1 MRLLTQALLTFL
13 LNAIWQVAL
22 IVAFAAFADWLL
34 RGIAARYRHALWI
47 VTLLACITLP
57 LFSANA
63 LRKPVPVRNPVAAPI
78 ASGPVVLTRIITPDV
93 EIADTPNAEALTST
107 NPAAKRPIVSWSSLT
122 LPVRVAFTILAT
134 YIAFLLWKFVLLLR
148 AWRRTQSIVA
158 GASDSPLPV
167 DLQATIDR
175 CRTLIVVKQIRIL
188 RSPHVPVPITLGVVN
203 PIIVLPESLLEE
215 TDRDLLS
222 SAIGHELV
230 HVARRDYLW
239 NLVFETVYLPL
250 SFHPAAALVR
260 RRIRQTRELCCDD
273 IVATKVLNAKTYA
286 RSLMRII
293 GSTPLSPRLISDTT
307 IGLNQSDILEVRIM
321 SLLNSKNRKSRS
333 PRMLL
338 IAAALVLIAP
348 CVVGAKLALKLDV
361 YAQEPNLY
369 AQEKEARK
377 QQEKALEGLRQQAR
391 DLSEQLKGADETQRK
406 EIEARLRAVK
416 KNLEEHERAVA
427 EFRYQQEDLDKMRTE
442 LELYAKSKT
451 TDEQELKKMREYLAK
466 IETEYPADDAR
477 LREAKE
483 KLALLEKAGQNR
495 KAKVTYRV
503 EPEYTPDAR
512 DKQITGTVLLGV
524 TVGPDGTAQNIQI
537 KRSLFPSLDESAV
550 SAVRKWRFE
559 PAIKD
564 GQAVSFYLQVEFYF
578 SPDGSG
584 ADAYREKQEREK
596 AEYREK
602 EEREKAE
609 YKEKEFRIR
618 TNENEAG
625 RRAERESEEKRNAI
639 LAGMAQISMERAI
652 QIATSASPGKVLECS
667 LVGEHWEKE
676 GELAKPSLVLYHVV
690 ILSNESPARTH
701 VLINAIDGSVFR
713 VTKDEKREE
722 DESAAY
728 TTEQGTTGYATKRR
742 AIQGGV
748 LNGKALS
755 LPQPQYPAI
764 ARAAKASGTVNVEVV
779 VDEQGSVVAAYAVS
793 GHPLL
798 QAAAVSAA
806 RQAKFS
812 PTSVNGEPTRI
823 NGILTYNFVV
833 Q

>member
-1 MRLLTQALLTFL
+1 MRPLTQAVLTFL
-13 LNAIWQVAL
+13 LNAIWQAAL
-22 IVAFAAFADWLL
+22 VVAFAVFADWLL
-34 RGIAARYRHALWI
+34 RGIAAQYRHALWI
-47 VTLLACITLP
+47 VTLLVCLILPVFSSSTARKPITL
-57 LFSANA
+57 
-63 LRKPVPVRNPVAAPI
+63 RNSVDAHA
-78 ASGPVVLTRIITPDV
+78 ASGPVVITRILTPDV
-93 EIADTPNAEALTST
+93 EVADAARVGALTST
-107 NPAAKRPIVSWSSLT
+107 DPAAKRRVFSWNSVN
-122 LPVRVAFTILAT
+122 LPSRVAFTILGI
-134 YIAFLLWKFVLLLR
+134 YLAFLLCRLLLLLR
-148 AWRRTQSIVA
+148 AWRRTQSILR
-158 GASDSPLPV
+158 GASDSSLP
-167 DLQATIDR
+167 DHLQVITDR
-175 CRTLIVVKQIRIL
+175 CSRLIGVKRFRIL
-188 RSPHVPVPITLGVVN
+188 HSAEVPVPITLGIAN
-203 PIIVLPESLLEE
+203 PIIVLPESLLAE

-239 NLVFETVYLPL
+239 NLVFETIYLPL
-250 SFHPAAALVR
+250 SFHPAAVLVR
-260 RRIRQTRELCCDD
+260 RRIRQTRELCCDE
-273 IVATKVLNAKTYA
+273 IVAMKLLNAETYA
-286 RSLMRII
+286 HSLMRLI
-293 GSTPLSPRLISDTT
+293 GSAPMSPRLISDTT

-348 CVVGAKLALKLDV
+348 CIVGAKLALKLDV
-361 YAQEPNLY
+361 YAQEPPT

-416 KNLEEHERAVA
+416 NNLEEHERAVA

-483 KLALLEKAGQNR
+483 QLALLEKAGQNR
-495 KAKVTYRV
+495 KARVTYRV
-503 EPEYTPDAR
+503 EPEYTADAR
-512 DKQITGTVLLGV
+512 EKQITGTVVLGV
-524 TVGPDGTAQNIQI
+524 TVGHDGSLQNVQV
-537 KRSLFPSLDESAV
+537 KKSLFPSLDESAIA
-550 SAVRKWRFE
+550 AVHKWRFE
-559 PAIKD
+559 AAMKD
-564 GQAVSFYLQVEFYF
+564 GQPVSFYLVAEFYF

-584 ADAYREKQEREK
+584 ADA
-596 AEYREK
+596 YREK

-609 YKEKEFRIR
+609 YKEKEFRVR

-779 VDEQGSVVAAYAVS
+779 VDEQGTVVAAYAVS

>member
-1 MRLLTQALLTFL
+1 
-13 LNAIWQVAL
+13 
-22 IVAFAAFADWLL
+22 
-34 RGIAARYRHALWI
+34 
-47 VTLLACITLP
+47 
-57 LFSANA
+57 
-63 LRKPVPVRNPVAAPI
+63 
-78 ASGPVVLTRIITPDV
+78 
-93 EIADTPNAEALTST
+93 
-107 NPAAKRPIVSWSSLT
+107 
-122 LPVRVAFTILAT
+122 
-134 YIAFLLWKFVLLLR
+134 
-148 AWRRTQSIVA
+148 
-158 GASDSPLPV
+158 
-167 DLQATIDR
+167 
-175 CRTLIVVKQIRIL
+175 
-188 RSPHVPVPITLGVVN
+188 
-203 PIIVLPESLLEE
+203 
-215 TDRDLLS
+215 
-222 SAIGHELV
+222 
-230 HVARRDYLW
+230 
-239 NLVFETVYLPL
+239 
-250 SFHPAAALVR
+250 
-260 RRIRQTRELCCDD
+260 
-273 IVATKVLNAKTYA
+273 
-286 RSLMRII
+286 
-293 GSTPLSPRLISDTT
+293 
-307 IGLNQSDILEVRIM
+307 
-321 SLLNSKNRKSRS
+321 
-333 PRMLL
+333 L

-348 CVVGAKLALKLDV
+348 CIVGAKLALKLDV
-361 YAQEPNLY
+361 YAQEPTT
-369 AQEKEARK
+369 AQEKEAKK

-391 DLSEQLKGADETQRK
+391 DLSEKLRGADETQRK
-406 EIEARLRAVK
+406 EIEARLREVK

-451 TDEQELKKMREYLAK
+451 TGEQEIKKMREYLAK
-466 IETEYPADDAR
+466 IETEYPNDDAR

-483 KLALLEKAGQNR
+483 TLALLEKAGQNR

-524 TVGPDGTAQNIQI
+524 TVGPDGNAQNIQI

-550 SAVRKWRFE
+550 AAVRKWRFE

-584 ADAYREKQEREK
+584 ADAYREK
-596 AEYREK
+596 

-609 YKEKEFRIR
+609 YKEKELRVR
-618 TNENEAG
+618 MNENEAG

-639 LAGMAQISMERAI
+639 LAGMAQISMEQAI
-652 QIATSASPGKVLECS
+652 QIATSKSPGKVIECS

-676 GELAKPSLVLYHVV
+676 GELAKPSLVLYHVI

-701 VLINAIDGSVFR
+701 VMINAIDGSVFR

-722 DESAAY
+722 DESASY
-728 TTEQGTTGYATKRR
+728 TPEQGTTGYATKRR

-764 ARAAKASGTVNVEVV
+764 ARAAKASGTVNVEVL
-779 VDEQGSVVAAYAVS
+779 VDELGSVIAAHAVS

-798 QAAAVSAA
+798 QSAAVSAA
-806 RQAKFS
+806 RQAKFT

-823 NGILTYNFVV
+823 SGILTYNFVV

>member
-1 MRLLTQALLTFL
+1 
-13 LNAIWQVAL
+13 
-22 IVAFAAFADWLL
+22 
-34 RGIAARYRHALWI
+34 
-47 VTLLACITLP
+47 
-57 LFSANA
+57 
-63 LRKPVPVRNPVAAPI
+63 
-78 ASGPVVLTRIITPDV
+78 
-93 EIADTPNAEALTST
+93 
-107 NPAAKRPIVSWSSLT
+107 
-122 LPVRVAFTILAT
+122 VRVAFTILAT

-167 DLQATIDR
+167 DLQVTIDH
-175 CRTLIVVKQIRIL
+175 CRTLVGVEEIRIL
-188 RSPHVPVPITLGVVN
+188 RAPNVPVPITLGVVT
-203 PIIVLPESLLEE
+203 PIIVLPESLLAE

-273 IVATKVLNAKTYA
+273 IVATKILNAKTYA
-286 RSLMRII
+286 RSLMKLI

-338 IAAALVLIAP
+338 IAAALVLITP
-348 CVVGAKLALKLDV
+348 CIVGAKLALKLDV
-361 YAQEPNLY
+361 YAQEPSLS

-466 IETEYPADDAR
+466 IETEYPADDAH

-483 KLALLEKAGQNR
+483 KLALLESAGQNR

-503 EPEYTPDAR
+503 EPDYTPDAR
-512 DKQITGTVLLGV
+512 DKQITGTVVLGV
-524 TVGPDGTAQNIQI
+524 TVGHDGSLQNVQV
-537 KRSLFPSLDESAV
+537 KKSLFPSLDESAIA
-550 SAVRKWRFE
+550 AVHKWRFE
-559 PAIKD
+559 AAMKD
-564 GQAVSFYLQVEFYF
+564 GQPVSFYLVVEFYF

-584 ADAYREKQEREK
+584 ADAYREK
-596 AEYREK
+596 

-609 YKEKEFRIR
+609 YKEKEFRVR

-639 LAGMAQISMERAI
+639 LAGMAQISMEQAI
-652 QIATSASPGKVLECS
+652 QIATSKSPGKVIECS

-701 VLINAIDGSVFR
+701 VLINAVDGSVFR

-806 RQAKFS
+806 RQARFS
-812 PTSVNGEPTRI
+812 PTSVNGEPTGVS
-823 NGILTYNFVV
+823 GILTYNFVL

>member
-1 MRLLTQALLTFL
+1 MRPLTQAMLTFL
-13 LNAIWQVAL
+13 LNAIWQAAL
-22 IVAFAAFADWLL
+22 VVAFAVFAVWLL
-34 RGIAARYRHALWI
+34 RGIAAQYRHALWI
-47 VTLLACITLP
+47 VTLLVCLILPVFSSGTARKPITL
-57 LFSANA
+57 
-63 LRKPVPVRNPVAAPI
+63 RNSVDAHG
-78 ASGPVVLTRIITPDV
+78 ASGPVVITRILTPDV
-93 EIADTPNAEALTST
+93 EVADAARVGALTST
-107 NPAAKRPIVSWSSLT
+107 DPAAKRRLFSWNSLN
-122 LPVRVAFTILAT
+122 LSARVAFTILGI
-134 YIAFLLWKFVLLLR
+134 YLAFLLCKLLLLLR
-148 AWRRTQSIVA
+148 AWRRTQSILR
-158 GASDSPLPV
+158 GASDSSLP
-167 DLQATIDR
+167 DHLQVITDR
-175 CRTLIVVKQIRIL
+175 CSRLIGVKRFRIL
-188 RSPHVPVPITLGVVN
+188 HSAEVPVPITLGIAN
-203 PIIVLPESLLEE
+203 PIIVLPESLLAE

-239 NLVFETVYLPL
+239 NLIFETIYLPL
-250 SFHPAAALVR
+250 SFHPAAVLVR
-260 RRIRQTRELCCDD
+260 RRIRQTRELCCDE
-273 IVATKVLNAKTYA
+273 IVAMKLLNAETYA
-286 RSLMRII
+286 HSLMKLI
-293 GSTPLSPRLISDTT
+293 GSAPLSPRLISDTT

-321 SLLNSKNRKSRS
+321 SLLNSKNRKSRF
-333 PRMLL
+333 PRMLS

-369 AQEKEARK
+369 AEKEARK

-391 DLSEQLKGADETQRK
+391 DLSEKLKGADEAQRK

-451 TDEQELKKMREYLAK
+451 ADEQELKKMREYLAK

-483 KLALLEKAGQNR
+483 KLALLERVGQNR

-503 EPEYTPDAR
+503 EPEYTADAR

-524 TVGPDGTAQNIQI
+524 TVGPDGNVQNIQI

-550 SAVRKWRFE
+550 AAVRKWRFE

-609 YKEKEFRIR
+609 YKEKEFRVR
-618 TNENEAG
+618 TNENG

-728 TTEQGTTGYATKRR
+728 TTEKGTIGYATKRR

>member
-22 IVAFAAFADWLL
+22 IVTFAAFADWLL
-34 RGIAARYRHALWI
+34 RGIAVRYRHALWI

-57 LFSANA
+57 LFSVSA
-63 LRKPVPVRNPVAAPI
+63 LRKPVTVRNPVAAPI

-107 NPAAKRPIVSWSSLT
+107 NPTAKRPILSWNALT
-122 LPVRVAFTILAT
+122 LPARIAFSILAT
-134 YIAFLLWKFVLLLR
+134 YIAFLLLKFVLLLR
-148 AWRRTQSIVA
+148 AWRRTQSILA

-167 DLQATIDR
+167 DLQVTIDR
-175 CRTLIVVKQIRIL
+175 CRTLIGVKQIRIL
-188 RSPHVPVPITLGVVN
+188 RSPNVPVPITLGVVN
-203 PIIVLPESLLEE
+203 PVIVLPESLLAE
-215 TDRDLLS
+215 TDRDLLC

-239 NLVFETVYLPL
+239 NLVFETIYLPL

-286 RSLMRII
+286 RSLMRLI

-333 PRMLL
+333 PRTLL

-348 CVVGAKLALKLDV
+348 CIVGAKLALKLDV
-361 YAQEPNLY
+361 YAQEPTT
-369 AQEKEARK
+369 AQEKEAKK

-391 DLSEQLKGADETQRK
+391 DLSEKLRGADETQRK
-406 EIEARLRAVK
+406 EIEARLREVK

-451 TDEQELKKMREYLAK
+451 TGEQEIKKMREYLAK
-466 IETEYPADDAR
+466 IETEYPNDDAR

-483 KLALLEKAGQNR
+483 TLALLEKAGQNR

-524 TVGPDGTAQNIQI
+524 TVGPDGNAQNIQI

-550 SAVRKWRFE
+550 AAVRKWRFE

-584 ADAYREKQEREK
+584 ADAYREK
-596 AEYREK
+596 

-609 YKEKEFRIR
+609 YKEKELRVR
-618 TNENEAG
+618 MNENEAG

-639 LAGMAQISMERAI
+639 LAGMAQISMEQAI
-652 QIATSASPGKVLECS
+652 QIATSKSPGKVIECS

-676 GELAKPSLVLYHVV
+676 GELAKPSLVLYHVI

-701 VLINAIDGSVFR
+701 VMINAIDGSVFR

-722 DESAAY
+722 DESASY
-728 TTEQGTTGYATKRR
+728 TPEQGTTGYATKRR

-764 ARAAKASGTVNVEVV
+764 ARAAKASGTVNVEVL
-779 VDEQGSVVAAYAVS
+779 VDELGSVIAAHAVS

-798 QAAAVSAA
+798 QSAAVSAA
-806 RQAKFS
+806 RQAKFT

-823 NGILTYNFVV
+823 SGILTYNFVV

>member
-1 MRLLTQALLTFL
+1 MRPLTQAVLTFL
-13 LNAIWQVAL
+13 LNAIWQAAL
-22 IVAFAAFADWLL
+22 VVAFAVFADWLL
-34 RGIAARYRHALWI
+34 RGIAAQYRHALWI
-47 VTLLACITLP
+47 VTLLVCLILPVFSSSTARKPITL
-57 LFSANA
+57 
-63 LRKPVPVRNPVAAPI
+63 RNSVDAHA
-78 ASGPVVLTRIITPDV
+78 ASGPVVITRILTPDV
-93 EIADTPNAEALTST
+93 EVADAGRVGALTST
-107 NPAAKRPIVSWSSLT
+107 DPAAKRRVFSWNSVN
-122 LPVRVAFTILAT
+122 LPSRVAFTILGI
-134 YIAFLLWKFVLLLR
+134 YLAFLLSKLLLLLR
-148 AWRRTQSIVA
+148 AWRLTQSILR
-158 GASDSPLPV
+158 GASDSSLP
-167 DLQATIDR
+167 DHLQVITDR
-175 CRTLIVVKQIRIL
+175 CSRLIGVKRFRIL
-188 RSPHVPVPITLGVVN
+188 HSAEVPVPITLGIAN
-203 PIIVLPESLLEE
+203 PIIVLPESLLAE

-239 NLVFETVYLPL
+239 NLIFETIYLPL
-250 SFHPAAALVR
+250 SFHPAAVLVR
-260 RRIRQTRELCCDD
+260 RRIRQTRELCCDE
-273 IVATKVLNAKTYA
+273 IVAMKLLNAEAYA
-286 RSLMRII
+286 HSLMRLI
-293 GSTPLSPRLISDTT
+293 GSAPMSPRLISDTT

-348 CVVGAKLALKLDV
+348 CIVGAKLALKLDV

-483 KLALLEKAGQNR
+483 QLALLEKAGQNR
-495 KAKVTYRV
+495 KARVTYRV
-503 EPEYTPDAR
+503 EPEYTADAR
-512 DKQITGTVLLGV
+512 EKQITGTVVLGV
-524 TVGPDGTAQNIQI
+524 TVGHDGSLQNVQV
-537 KRSLFPSLDESAV
+537 KKSLFPSLDESAIA
-550 SAVRKWRFE
+550 AVHKWRFE
-559 PAIKD
+559 AAMKD
-564 GQAVSFYLQVEFYF
+564 GQPVSFYLVAEFYF

-584 ADAYREKQEREK
+584 ADA
-596 AEYREK
+596 YREK

-609 YKEKEFRIR
+609 YKEKEFRVR

-713 VTKDEKREE
+713 ITKDEKREE

-779 VDEQGSVVAAYAVS
+779 VDEQGTVVAAYAVS